1 MRGARLEVSTV
12 RLLVVLPLV
21 WLLNGC
27 AAARVIPVGRFPSID
42 PPLTT
47 IALAPNSGIFAD
59 VIGIE
64 LARWGYTI
72 VDTGATLA
80 LLVLMQK
87 TQDDLFN
94 PEVMAR
100 FKEHGIDAVLVVQKT
115 DGKDGLPQTVQIRLH
130 STEPVA
136 DVGGL
141 DWKNSWIRRGMLESA
156 QEIAA
161 AMSQEASSAEPLP
174 AQEQ

>member
-1 MRGARLEVSTV
+1 MLEAPTV
-12 RLLVVLPLV
+12 RLFVVLSLV
-21 WLLNGC
+21 WFLNGC
-27 AAARVIPVGRFPSID
+27 AAARVNPVGRFPYID
-42 PPLTT
+42 PPLKT

-64 LARWGYTI
+64 LGGRGYTI

-100 FKEHGIDAVLVVQKT
+100 FKEHGIDAVLVVRKQ

-136 DVGGL
+136 DVGGV
-141 DWKNSWIRRGMLESA
+141 DWNNSWIRRGMLESA

-161 AMSQEASSAEPLP
+161 AMSQEAPSAAPIR
-174 AQEQ
+174 AQRQ

>member
-1 MRGARLEVSTV
+1 MRAARLEVSTV
-12 RLLVVLPLV
+12 RLLVVLALM
-21 WLLNGC
+21 WLFNGC

-42 PPLTT
+42 PPLKT
-47 IALAPNSGIFAD
+47 IALAPNCGIYAD

-64 LARWGYTI
+64 LAGRGYTI

-115 DGKDGLPQTVQIRLH
+115 DGNDGLPQTVQIRLY
-130 STEPVA
+130 STEPVT

-141 DWKNSWIRRGMLESA
+141 DWTNSWIRRGLLESA
-156 QEIAA
+156 QEIAE
-161 AMSQEASSAEPLP
+161 AMSPEAPSAEPLP
-174 AQEQ
+174 VQQQ

>member
-1 MRGARLEVSTV
+1 MLEVPTL
-12 RLLVVLPLV
+12 RLLAVLALV
-21 WLLNGC
+21 WLLHGC
-27 AAARVIPVGRFPSID
+27 AAARVIPVGHFPSID
-42 PPLTT
+42 PPLKT

-59 VIGIE
+59 IIGIE
-64 LARWGYTI
+64 LAGRGYTI

-136 DVGGL
+136 DVSGV
-141 DWKNSWIRRGMLESA
+141 DWTNSWIRRGMLESA
-156 QEIAA
+156 EEIAA
-161 AMSQEASSAEPLP
+161 AMSQEAPSTESLP
-174 AQEQ
+174 AQRQ

>member
-1 MRGARLEVSTV
+1 M
-12 RLLVVLPLV
+12 
-21 WLLNGC
+21 
-27 AAARVIPVGRFPSID
+27 
-42 PPLTT
+42 
-47 IALAPNSGIFAD
+47 
-59 VIGIE
+59 
-64 LARWGYTI
+64 
-72 VDTGATLA
+72 
-80 LLVLMQK
+80 LMQR

-136 DVGGL
+136 DVGGI
-141 DWKNSWIRRGMLESA
+141 DWTNSWIRRGMLESA

-161 AMSQEASSAEPLP
+161 AMSQEVTSAEPLP
-174 AQEQ
+174 AQQQ